1 MSYNC
6 DVGLQLVVGNLTVQ
20 ATLDQV
26 QTPQDPYPTSK
37 CRLKL
42 FIPAVP
48 QAVLVSFL
56 AQMTFKMTRNQQGD
70 ATAIAFVLQL
80 SLSAMLVTLRSK
92 EVRF

>member
-1 MSYNC
+1 M
-6 DVGLQLVVGNLTVQ
+6 Q

-42 FIPAVP
+42 FIPAVS

-56 AQMTFKMTRNQQGD
+56 AQMTFKMTKKQQGD
-70 ATAIAFVLQL
+70 CRSHCICPPALCLSHACHSSLKGSEVLIMVGIL
-80 SLSAMLVTLRSK
+80 G
-92 EVRF
+92 